1 MFSRGLRWLKKKQSG
16 FTLIELTVSLA
27 IMGAICLGATV
38 ANAQIIN
45 QTARNSDFTTASRQ
59 TLNAVHWISRDA
71 QMSHSINGTA
81 GFPVSDNLTMSWKD
95 WDNSEHEA
103 IYYLQNNK
111 LRRSYTVVVDGVPSP
126 TEVTLIAEYINDNA
140 TLTNCSTANGILTIK
155 ITSTVGENEKVVN
168 FTKEANI
175 SSRPNI

>member
-1 MFSRGLRWLKKKQSG
+1 MFSRGLRWLKKNQSG
-16 FTLIELTVSLA
+16 FTLIELSVSIA

-59 TLNAVHWISRDA
+59 ALNAVHWISRDA

-81 GFPVSDNLTMSWKD
+81 GFPLSENLTMAWTE
-95 WDNSEHEA
+95 WDNSEHIA
-103 IYYLQNNK
+103 TYYLQDNT
-111 LRRSYTVVVDGVPSP
+111 LRRSYTIDGGVPQ
-126 TEVTLIAEYINDNA
+126 TTLIAEYISDNV
-140 TLTNCSTANGILTIK
+140 TLTNCSTVNDTLTIK
-155 ITSTVGENEKVVN
+155 ITSSVGENDRVVN

>member
-59 TLNAVHWISRDA
+59 TLNAIHWISRDA

-81 GFPVSDNLTMSWKD
+81 GFPLTDNLTMSWKE
-95 WDNSEHEA
+95 WDNSEHVA
-103 IYYLQNNK
+103 IYYLQNNTLK
-111 LRRSYTVVVDGVPSP
+111 RSYTVNGSLPQ
-126 TEVTLIAEYINDNA
+126 VTLIAEYINNDA
-140 TLTNCSTANGILTIK
+140 ALTNCTTANGILTIK